1 MVPNSLR
8 HKVRR
13 LNAWMSVGF
22 LAISLSACDY
32 QSDTAKPKDSESR
45 INDTVG
51 SAKTAQI
58 GRFENVRGVEWVSE
72 QEISFSKTL
81 KAGESNGRYETT
93 RGVLSI
99 RNGGI
104 RDTQPWG
111 WNDTRVVSPDGKQA
125 YIVLHRSEGENLYAK
140 HVIEELATGRNVT
153 VSAENVAGTGLW
165 LDNESYL
172 LIPGIGEGPAKK
184 IGLNGTAAPLPAFSE
199 KILQNP
205 EKFQSSG
212 HFRKSGDRIYY
223 LGRNGPGTEHRLNYF
238 SIKDL
243 EQPVVTSLDMDD
255 DVTRYEISP
264 DGTIVAIVKSVSSN
278 GNSEYELVLADRDGA
293 EAAGGPIWKSRST
306 FELSWSPDSSKLAFS
321 GRSAPDSAERTMI
334 VEAATGIIGQ
344 VFESKRIEGPALW
357 SPSGNMLMITA
368 DEGETGIE
376 ALPVVHI
383 IRLEQEKR

>member
-32 QSDTAKPKDSESR
+32 QADTAKPKDSESR
-45 INDTVG
+45 INDTFG
-51 SAKTAQI
+51 WAKTAQI
-58 GRFENVRGVEWVSE
+58 GRFEGVRGLEWVSE
-72 QEISFSKTL
+72 QEIGFSRTV
-81 KAGESNGRYETT
+81 KAEESRGRYETT

-99 RNGGI
+99 RNGEI

-111 WNDTRVVSPDGKQA
+111 WNDTRFVSPDGKHA
-125 YIVLHRSEGENLYAK
+125 YTVLRRSEGENLYAK
-140 HVIEELATGRNVT
+140 HVIEELATGRNVS

-172 LIPGIGEGPAKK
+172 LIPGIGEGPAQK
-184 IGLNGTAAPLPAFSE
+184 IGLNGTATPLPALSE

-223 LGRNGPGTEHRLNYF
+223 LERNGPGTVHRLNYF

-243 EQPVVTSLDMDD
+243 EQPVVTSVDIDD

-264 DGTIVAIVKSVSSN
+264 DGNKIAIVKFVSSN

-293 EAAGGPIWKSRST
+293 EAAGGPIWKSRSL
-306 FELSWSPDSSKLAFS
+306 FELSWSPDSSKLALS
-321 GRSAPDSAERTMI
+321 GRSAPDSADRTMI
-334 VEAATGIIGQ
+334 VDVAAGGIEQ
-344 VFESKRIEGPALW
+344 AFECKRSTGPALW
-357 SPSGNMLMITA
+357 SPSGNKLMITA

-376 ALPVVHI
+376 AFPVVHI
-383 IRLEQEKR
+383 IRLEQQKG